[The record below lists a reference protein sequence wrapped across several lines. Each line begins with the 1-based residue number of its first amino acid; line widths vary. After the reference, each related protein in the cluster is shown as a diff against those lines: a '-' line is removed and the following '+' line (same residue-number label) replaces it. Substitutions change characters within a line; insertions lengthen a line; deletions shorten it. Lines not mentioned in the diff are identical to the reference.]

1 MFHKSCRNGLPIQL
15 FPWAWLRAWSS
26 HVKLWW
32 NLFFGRVFRPTKQ
45 AVQVAQMSRLDVN
58 SLKEL
63 LPTEESFPRWID
75 FCEFEKVRIGPDCC
89 VFINLGVL
97 CASSLSYLEQNNQYI
112 LNTSRSQCREYSY
125 TVFSET
131 WVLVCVVFFFF
142 LCASDG
148 VG

>member
-1 MFHKSCRNGLPIQL
+1 M
-15 FPWAWLRAWSS
+15 
-26 HVKLWW
+26 KLTCEALMK
-32 NLFFGRVFRPTKQ
+32 LFFWACLSPTKQ

-63 LPTEESFPRWID
+63 LPTEESFPRWIE
-75 FCEFEKVRIGPDCC
+75 FCEFEKVLIRPDRC
-89 VFINLGVL
+89 VLILGVL
-97 CASSLSYLEQNNQYI
+97 CASSLSYLQQNNQYI

-142 LCASDG
+142 FCVSDG

>member
-1 MFHKSCRNGLPIQL
+1 M
-15 FPWAWLRAWSS
+15 
-26 HVKLWW
+26 KLTCEALM
-32 NLFFGRVFRPTKQ
+32 NLFFWCVFCPTKQ

-63 LPTEESFPRWID
+63 LPTEESFPRWIE
-75 FCEFEKVRIGPDCC
+75 FCEFEKVPIRPDWC
-89 VFINLGVL
+89 VLILGIL

-142 LCASDG
+142 FCASDR
-148 VG
+148 VA